1 MYRLIISFFILLATS
16 LQAQDKPENCKVNN
30 IRLTGDVRI
39 VNSAP
44 DITVYIS
51 SRETFNS
58 LEVEITD
65 VIPDDCGEWYI
76 TDRCED
82 FSIKI
87 ITDEVLADLVITIRD
102 TREGKAFLDKYPPD
116 L

>member
-16 LQAQDKPENCKVNN
+16 LQAQDKPENCKVND

-44 DITVYIS
+44 DIAVYIS
-51 SRETFNS
+51 SQETFNS

-65 VIPDDCGEWYI
+65 VIPDNCGEWRI
-76 TDRCED
+76 TDRGED
-82 FSIKI
+82 FAIEI
-87 ITDEVLADLVITIRD
+87 IDDPALADLVITIRD
-102 TREGKAFLDKYPPD
+102 TKKGKEFLKKHPPD
-116 L
+116 M